1 MVAIKLLEMF
11 RLEVPTA
18 AMSNKDIVQE
28 LRYLPKVLKEFVDDS
43 TNLVDSLRKFV
54 AHICTLVEE
63 ATQKIDYLKHSE
75 INYDARATFGESL
88 PNIYRRAMMCTSST
102 GKVLHYG
109 QDEGQKEN
117 VMDGL
122 EHDNW
127 QPLRDFL
134 GLLQRSLAQAKHHF
148 AEFKETCETANQ
160 NCTTAATECM
170 HNSRKARSKK
180 IATRVVGGAT
190 AATALAGG
198 AGATVALSG
207 AALSIAAGFFTFGI
221 GTVVGLVITAAASA
235 ATGTAVA
242 GGAAVATHV
251 LASDFKATE
260 KKFSELAATFRSM
273 WATGSHT
280 LVLISALETKLELL
294 TTVMD
299 DVNYCVTNDHPKQ
312 SVSCTLEFL
321 FSKFSESSAVIASC
335 QEKMASEIEAKGLSE
350 YL

>member
-1 MVAIKLLEMF
+1 MF
-11 RLEVPTA
+11 RLEVLTG

-28 LRYLPKVLKEFVDDS
+28 LRHLPKVLKEFVDDS

-88 PNIYRRAMMCTSST
+88 PNIYRRAMLCISST

-109 QDEGQKEN
+109 QDEGQKES

-170 HNSRKARSKK
+170 HNSRKAKSKK
-180 IATRVVGGAT
+180 IATRVVGGV
-190 AATALAGG
+190 AAASTALAGG
-198 AGATVALSG
+198 TGAAVALTG
-207 AALSIAAGFFTFGI
+207 VALSIAAGPVTFGI
-221 GTVVGLVITAAASA
+221 GTVVGLGITAVVSA
-235 ATGTAVA
+235 ATGTVA
-242 GGAAVATHV
+242 TGGAAVVTHV

-260 KKFSELAATFRSM
+260 KKFSELAATFQSM

-299 DVNYCVTNDHPKQ
+299 DVNYCVTNNHPKQ

-335 QEKMASEIEAKGLSE
+335 QEKMTSEIEAKGLSE